1 MSLVNIVEPIYTQIK
16 DLSTLVSNQSILG
29 IADSITAGTH
39 TLGGANQLMFL
50 KIGNTNDALNVVS
63 TSASD
68 TAGVGGGAAGSGAR
82 TIAVEGLYCDTA
94 DGNRYKKRISTYTMA
109 GTAAGSLLTGV
120 NSFAIVNKISVLTT
134 GSVNVNVG
142 SISAKISTAVCCV
155 LKPNEGVSKVLL
167 YGVQHGKSLLVKS
180 LHISS
185 YCQTAANIII
195 EEQDLATGK
204 RTLITKLFLA
214 VNTSHIDYPLNHK
227 VVAGK
232 YITANITNLET
243 PTGTNHICAKLEAI
257 ET

>member
-1 MSLVNIVEPIYTQIK
+1 MSLLNIVEPIYTQIK

-50 KIGNTNDALNVVS
+50 KIGNTNDGLDVIS

-68 TAGVGGGAAGSGAR
+68 TSNGSGAR

-94 DGNRYKKRISTYTMA
+94 DGNRYKKRTSIYTLA
-109 GTAAGSLLTGV
+109 GTSAGSLTSGV
-120 NSFAIVNKISVLTT
+120 NSFAIVHKISVLTA
-134 GSVNVNVG
+134 GSGNVNAG
-142 SISAKISTAVCCV
+142 TISAKIAANTCCV
-155 LKPNEGVSKVLL
+155 LKPNEGESKVLTHAVPHL
-167 YGVQHGKSLLVKS
+167 KNLLVKA

-185 YCQTAANIII
+185 YCQTAASIRV
-195 EEQDLATGK
+195 EEQDLATGRK
-204 RTLITKLFLA
+204 KLITKLFLA

-227 VVAGK
+227 VNAGS

>member
-39 TLGGANQLMFL
+39 TLGGANQLLFIKL
-50 KIGNTNDALNVVS
+50 LNTNDGLDVIS

-68 TAGVGGGAAGSGAR
+68 THNGSGAR

-120 NSFAIVNKISVLTT
+120 NSFAIVHKISVLTT

-142 SISAKISTAVCCV
+142 SISAKIASAVCCV
-155 LKPNEGVSKVLL
+155 LKPNEGVSKVLT
-167 YGVQHGKSLLVKS
+167 YGVQHGKSLLIKS

-185 YCQTAANIII
+185 YCQTAANIEI

-214 VNTSHIDYPLNHK
+214 TSTSHIDYPLNHK

>member
-1 MSLVNIVEPIYTQIK
+1 MSLLNIVEPIYTQIK

-50 KIGNTNDALNVVS
+50 KIGNTNDGLDVIS

-68 TAGVGGGAAGSGAR
+68 TSNGSGAR

-94 DGNRYKKRISTYTMA
+94 DGNRYKKRRATYTMA
-109 GTAAGSLLTGV
+109 GTSAGSLLSGV

-167 YGVQHGKSLLVKS
+167 YGVQHGKSLLIKS

-185 YCQTAANIII
+185 YCQTAANIEI

-227 VVAGK
+227 VNAGS

>member
-1 MSLVNIVEPIYTQIK
+1 MSLLNIVEPIYTQIK

-50 KIGNTNDALNVVS
+50 KIGNTNDGLDVIS

-68 TAGVGGGAAGSGAR
+68 TSNGSGAR

-94 DGNRYKKRISTYTMA
+94 DGNRYKKRRATYTMA
-109 GTAAGSLLTGV
+109 GTSAGSLLTGV

-167 YGVQHGKSLLVKS
+167 YGVQHGKSLLIKS

-185 YCQTAANIII
+185 YCQTAANIEI

-227 VVAGK
+227 VNAGS

>member
-1 MSLVNIVEPIYTQIK
+1 MSLLNIVEPIYTQIK

-50 KIGNTNDALNVVS
+50 KIGNTNDGLDVIS

-68 TAGVGGGAAGSGAR
+68 TSNGSGAR

-94 DGNRYKKRISTYTMA
+94 DGNRYKKRRATYTMA
-109 GTAAGSLLTGV
+109 GTSAGSLLTGV

-167 YGVQHGKSLLVKS
+167 YGVQHGKSLLIKS

-185 YCQTAANIII
+185 YCQTAANIEI

-214 VNTSHIDYPLNHK
+214 VNTSHI
-227 VVAGK
+227 
-232 YITANITNLET
+232 TANITNLET